1 MVWNIRNHRRRHD
14 SSAFRHASGRKFI
27 SFSLKEKADTGVNQ
41 GDNLAKILQTV
52 RFLYKFANT
61 VRIERMGTIMRR
73 ATRLT
78 AICATFIIGLLINSE
93 CGGGSKTLRMPW
105 ETGDRAIDSL
115 LDLSDAIE
123 IADVYDGERLRLTL
137 ESIDS
142 AASRK
147 AGDGV
152 LAAAAAFARSRLQ
165 EFASGPHDTQAT
177 DSAALA
183 LLPRDKAS
191 YLRARLLLHMAVG
204 ETDPERK
211 TDILFGILP
220 AFLDARDSIH
230 VVETL
235 YELNMAYGRV
245 WDAPTQIE
253 YLNEIIR
260 YVPDSLPA
268 LKAIMHSNIIRL
280 ERNRADT
287 ASYLVSLD
295 SLRLERRLMRLA
307 PPLGIMVYSDLY
319 RLRGNEKDL
328 DTAGHY
334 VGRLLIEHDAERVYH
349 IQRLARAIMSAQPD
363 SAAVH
368 ADILAR
374 RMSDNDD
381 GIDME
386 SMRALIP
393 YYEFTGDKENADS
406 MRRRLASAQRSA
418 DAYERALKMARMNAD
433 RRIAE
438 FRDYSESSNSRR
450 HFRAVAITVGIVLLT
465 VLGPAA
471 WLIIRLRRR
480 HRQEDSVLKNDLE
493 NTKRRLTVAQ
503 MRTAEKERA
512 ISSVL
517 EELDSNAEKNNE
529 ESIDTDALKRK
540 LRLQLTGDDQWERF
554 SAIFT
559 EMRPGF
565 VDNLKREFPQLTKG
579 DIRLCCLLDM
589 GLETKHIAQ
598 LLMIRPES
606 VKKHRQ
612 RLRAKFGITPD
623 VHWETFLANF

>member
-1 MVWNIRNHRRRHD
+1 MKVRLKIVLSVAVSVVSVLFSGSCGNIR
-14 SSAFRHASGRKFI
+14 
-27 SFSLKEKADTGVNQ
+27 
-41 GDNLAKILQTV
+41 
-52 RFLYKFANT
+52 
-61 VRIERMGTIMRR
+61 
-73 ATRLT
+73 T
-78 AICATFIIGLLINSE
+78 AGAG
-93 CGGGSKTLRMPW
+93 MPW
-105 ETGDRAIDSL
+105 NTGDHALDSL
-115 LDLSDAIE
+115 LDYADALE
-123 IADVYDGERLRLTL
+123 IADVYDGEKVRKTL
-137 ESIDS
+137 EDIDS
-142 AASRK
+142 IAS
-147 AGDGV
+147 AHDGSS
-152 LAAAAAFARSRLQ
+152 AISACGAYARSRLQ
-165 EFASGPHDTQAT
+165 EFEENPADAHAINSI
-177 DSAALA
+177 ALSRIKGTEH
-183 LLPRDKAS
+183 P
-191 YLRARLLLHMAVG
+191 YLRSRLLLHMAVN
-204 ETDPERK
+204 EDDLEKK

-220 AFLDARDSIH
+220 AFIDARDSMR

-245 WDAPTQIE
+245 WDGPTQIE
-253 YLNEIIR
+253 YLNEILR

-450 HFRAVAITVGIVLLT
+450 HFRAVAIAVGIVLLT

-623 VHWETFLANF
+623 VHWETFFANF

>member
-1 MVWNIRNHRRRHD
+1 MKGKLRFLLPTMMTVLLTLL
-14 SSAFRHASGRKFI
+14 FSGCGG
-27 SFSLKEKADTGVNQ
+27 EKADSG
-41 GDNLAKILQTV
+41 A
-52 RFLYKFANT
+52 
-61 VRIERMGTIMRR
+61 
-73 ATRLT
+73 
-78 AICATFIIGLLINSE
+78 
-93 CGGGSKTLRMPW
+93 MPW
-105 ETGDRAIDSL
+105 NTGDSRIDSL
-115 LDLSDAIE
+115 LDLADAIE
-123 IADVYDGERLRLTL
+123 IADVYDSERLRRTL
-137 ESIDS
+137 VSIDS
-142 AASRK
+142 IASSRK
-147 AGDGV
+147 SSPGISAGGTY
-152 LAAAAAFARSRLQ
+152 ARSRLQ
-165 EFASGPHDTQAT
+165 EFEKNPADVHLLDSTALSHIKDTPH
-177 DSAALA
+177 
-183 LLPRDKAS
+183 P
-191 YLRARLLLHMAVG
+191 YLRSRLLLHMAIN
-204 ETDPERK
+204 EPDLEEK

-220 AFLDARDSIH
+220 AFIDARDSMR

-245 WDAPTQIE
+245 WDGPTQIE

-287 ASYLVSLD
+287 AAYLATLD
-295 SLRLERRLMRLA
+295 SMRLERGLMHLA
-307 PPLGIMVYSDLY
+307 PPLGIIVYSDLY

-328 DTAGHY
+328 DTAGY
-334 VGRLLIEHDAERVYH
+334 YADRLLIEHDAERVYR
-349 IQRLARAIMSAQPD
+349 IQCLARAIEAKRPD
-363 SAAVH
+363 SASIH
-368 ADILAR
+368 ADIIAKR
-374 RMSDNDD
+374 ISDNDD

-393 YYEFTGDKENADS
+393 YYKFVNDKENADS
-406 MRRRLASAQRSA
+406 MRRRLASARRSA

-450 HFRAVAITVGIVLLT
+450 HLRAVAITVGIVLLVVAGPT
-465 VLGPAA
+465 V
-471 WLIIRLRRR
+471 WLIVYLRRR
-480 HRQEDSVLKNDLE
+480 HRQEDSVLINDLE

-517 EELDSNAEKNNE
+517 EELDNNSEK
-529 ESIDTDALKRK
+529 STDDPIISAALKQK
-540 LRLQLTGDDQWERF
+540 LKLHLTGDDQWERF

-623 VHWETFLANF
+623 VPWDAFLANF